1 MSTSEATRSA
11 SEPDVLQRLVDN
23 HAQFLAFLQRR
34 VRSRQVAEDI
44 LQEAFIRGIDRLSS
58 LRDDE
63 SAVAWFYR
71 LLRNAL
77 IDHARK
83 QASERRA
90 LEGFARETAI
100 EAERDT
106 GAFDEELHTEVCRCL
121 TDLVDTLK
129 PEYAGALRRIE
140 LEGAALAEYAH
151 EAQITANNA
160 AVRVH
165 RARLALKRQLEL
177 SCGTCAT
184 HGCLDCTCD
193 SSPAGGCSTPGV

>member
-1 MSTSEATRSA
+1 MSTSEMTRPA

-34 VRSRQVAEDI
+34 VHSRQIAEDI
-44 LQEAFIRGIDRLSS
+44 LQDAFIRGIDRLSS
-58 LRDDE
+58 LRDNE

-83 QASERRA
+83 HASERRA
-90 LEGFARETAI
+90 LEGYAREVAVET
-100 EAERDT
+100 EGDP
-106 GAFDEELHTEVCRCL
+106 FDQELHTEVCRCL
-121 TDLVDTLK
+121 SRLLDTLK
-129 PEYAGALRRIE
+129 PEYASALRRIE
-140 LEGAALAEYAH
+140 VEDATIADYAR
-151 EAQITANNA
+151 EAQITPNNA

-193 SSPAGGCSTPGV
+193 ESPGQGCGTEGV

>member
-1 MSTSEATRSA
+1 MSTSEATRPA
-11 SEPDVLQRLVDN
+11 SEPDVLQRLVGN

-58 LRDDE
+58 LRDNE

-90 LEGFARETAI
+90 LEGFARDAAI
-100 EAERDT
+100 ETERDA
-106 GAFDEELHTEVCRCL
+106 GGFDQELHTEVCRCITGL
-121 TDLVDTLK
+121 LDTLK

-140 LEGAALAEYAH
+140 LEGAAVADYAR
-151 EAQITANNA
+151 EAQITPNNA

-193 SSPAGGCSTPGV
+193 ESTAGNCPAPGV